1 MTMTEPDP
9 AASTL
14 AEIRER
20 QARLGSARQG
30 SHYDPLIA
38 VTYEDAPRLLAA
50 IDAALERAS
59 RIDR

>member
-30 SHYDPLIA
+30 VGHHLVEHHLCRPL
-38 VTYEDAPRLLAA
+38 VHRPGHLQ
-50 IDAALERAS
+50 
-59 RIDR
+59 